1 MLDDCAAMKTLPAIL
16 MYIILATPGWSQKPM
31 SYPIR
36 HIKELN
42 KTLGDTVRVKAYIV
56 DTYVCPPC
64 PEGAQCKPCMED
76 HITVTEKK
84 NTKKISA
91 EEKLRILTVKAG
103 FFTRGDKYLFIIAM
117 GKNKENKEDAFLV
130 SFKRL

>member
-1 MLDDCAAMKTLPAIL
+1 M
-16 MYIILATPGWSQKPM
+16 
-31 SYPIR
+31 
-36 HIKELN
+36 
-42 KTLGDTVRVKAYIV
+42 
-56 DTYVCPPC
+56 
-64 PEGAQCKPCMED
+64 
-76 HITVTEKK
+76 TEKK